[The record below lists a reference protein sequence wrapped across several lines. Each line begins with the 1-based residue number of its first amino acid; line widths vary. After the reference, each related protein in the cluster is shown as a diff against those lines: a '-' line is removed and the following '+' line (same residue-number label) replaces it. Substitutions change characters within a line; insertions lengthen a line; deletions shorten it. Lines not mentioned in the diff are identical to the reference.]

1 MAKLTIKK
9 QKTFAWNL
17 AAANNIAE
25 FGSKA
30 EGTPEYS
37 LDPDDIQSRAE
48 YPLGLAGSWQNNA
61 SPFFQDFNALFFLF
75 TRQIEYLMQTGI
87 PEWITTSTYQIGS
100 LVSDGIDTVYMSTT
114 NENINHATSLE
125 AYWTALVG
133 RNTVVLST
141 KEDIPH
147 NGTYKLSTTNNCKT
161 RFLVINFAVNDTAHR
176 MVSLPDSRQH
186 IGRIIT
192 IKHHA
197 TSTYD
202 LRIKTD
208 LGTNYIDGSSSDYLI
223 PSWKVASFLCGATG
237 GWYIV

>member
-1 MAKLTIKK
+1 MAKITLKK
-9 QKTFAWNL
+9 QQIFADSLGATGNIAQFGSMKAAAKAYSKDPDTIQSL
-17 AAANNIAE
+17 AAFESGWTGAVSSGPPSIEDLN
-25 FGSKA
+25 
-30 EGTPEYS
+30 
-37 LDPDDIQSRAE
+37 
-48 YPLGLAGSWQNNA
+48 GLFHLLTNQLSYI
-61 SPFFQDFNALFFLF
+61 FQ
-75 TRQIEYLMQTGI
+75 TSIS
-87 PEWITTSTYQIGS
+87 EWIATSTYQIGS

-208 LGTNYIDGSSSDYLI
+208 LGTNAIDGSSSDFLI
-223 PSWKVASFLCGATG
+223 PLWGSASFFCGVTG
-237 GWYIV
+237 GWYSI